1 MNQQYK
7 QTRRT
12 EARATKRQRSAA
24 MRVAAKRQHEKMQE
38 ERDEKISPAAQRNA
52 VVDATGAVLRGPR
65 VVPDGVTFIRS
76 NPIRR
81 MYEIG
86 KGKGDA
92 ALIRKH
98 HWETAERLQWAR
110 EHGQHVGQVPS
121 SLGERVAGAITT
133 GWISDTKLKALG
145 YQTRMGWEFAG
156 ASVFLGALWPIVERI
171 ALDGADVATVAVET
185 CRSPD
190 VTRGYLVAALD
201 RLVEYYR
208 TIDAPP
214 RLRRIVL

>member
-1 MNQQYK
+1 M
-7 QTRRT
+7 RRAAEQERARKEEDRQ
-12 EARATKRQRSAA
+12 EA
-24 MRVAAKRQHEKMQE
+24 
-38 ERDEKISPAAQRNA
+38 ISPAAQRNA
-52 VVDATGAVLRGPR
+52 VVDATGAILRGPR

-86 KGKGDA
+86 KVKGDA
-92 ALIRKH
+92 ALIRKP
-98 HWETAERLQWAR
+98 HWEAAERLQWAR

-121 SLGERVAGAITT
+121 SLGERVAGAIVT

-185 CRSPD
+185 CRSSD

-214 RLRRIVL
+214 HVRKVVL